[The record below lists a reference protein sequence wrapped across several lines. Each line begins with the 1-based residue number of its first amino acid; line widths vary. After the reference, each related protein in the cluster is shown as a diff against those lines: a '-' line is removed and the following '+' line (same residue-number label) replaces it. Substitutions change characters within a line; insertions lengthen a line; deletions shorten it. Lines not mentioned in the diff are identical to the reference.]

1 MNHVAQVSDA
11 QFAALSGRVGT
22 LEGQYG
28 ALAGQVGE
36 LFDLADADRQD
47 SRRGIAAAMA
57 LADAPFPS
65 APGKTSYAARSAVFR
80 GEVAVSATLTHRIAS
95 DTPFAVTAGVSYAG
109 GGNTGAT
116 VGVAGEF

>member
-1 MNHVAQVSDA
+1 MYHVAAVSDA

-36 LFDLADADRQD
+36 LFDLADADRKD
-47 SRRGIAAAMA
+47 SRQGIAAAMA

-65 APGKTSYAARSAVFR
+65 EPGKTSYAARGAVFR
-80 GEVAVSATLTHRIAS
+80 GEVAMSASLTHRIAT
-95 DTPFAVTAGVSYAG
+95 DAPFAVTAGVSYAG

>member
-1 MNHVAQVSDA
+1 MD
-11 QFAALSGRVGT
+11 T

-36 LFDLADADRQD
+36 LFDLADADRKD
-47 SRRGIAAAMA
+47 ARRGIAAAMA
-57 LADAPFPS
+57 MADAPFPS
-65 APGKTSYAARSAVFR
+65 APGKTSYAARGAVFR
-80 GEVAVSATLTHRIAS
+80 GEVAMSATLTHRIAS